1 VKYNQQYYKDVFND
15 EESIKL
21 LDESARKPSLLELVE
36 VCVTMLWFYTLSL
49 ICKSC
54 PLFVELT
61 TSLPESMW

>member
-36 VCVTMLWFYTLSL
+36 VCVTML
-49 ICKSC
+49 
-54 PLFVELT
+54 
-61 TSLPESMW
+61 